1 MEKLKY
7 RASIL
12 VFDVLS
18 SVESVQESQSKRKL
32 ANRMGDDKAEVVITV
47 LSTDILIKVVLKV
60 EEQMLS
66 YSAVVVLV
74 EWLQK

>member
-66 YSAVVVLV
+66 YSHVVVLV

>member
-1 MEKLKY
+1 M
-7 RASIL
+7 

-66 YSAVVVLV
+66 YSHVVVLV